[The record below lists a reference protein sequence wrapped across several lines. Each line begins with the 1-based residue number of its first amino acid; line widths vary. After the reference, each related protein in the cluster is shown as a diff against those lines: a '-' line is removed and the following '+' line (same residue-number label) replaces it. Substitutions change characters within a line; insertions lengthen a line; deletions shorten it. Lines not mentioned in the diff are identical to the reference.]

1 MITVVFSLL
10 IYTLVPAF
18 TEILNRDENKEMLE
32 KLTFDF
38 EIVCLIL
45 GVIQVIGLF
54 NYSSVTSFSREG
66 NNAYLI
72 KLLPIS
78 LYKQIIYKNLP
89 QIIINTMSSVIILL
103 TIKIQIPAI
112 ETKYIIVMFV
122 LSILLTIINSFILC
136 LIDLLNPKLEWDAE
150 YEILKNN
157 RNKLLQYVLIIINIL
172 FLIFADKVF
181 IEHNLD
187 KSLIAFGIVLI
198 MILIT
203 INVIIKKYNNRLF
216 KKIN

>member
-1 MITVVFSLL
+1 MSL
-10 IYTLVPAF
+10 
-18 TEILNRDENKEMLE
+18 
-32 KLTFDF
+32 
-38 EIVCLIL
+38 
-45 GVIQVIGLF
+45 
-54 NYSSVTSFSREG
+54 
-66 NNAYLI
+66 
-72 KLLPIS
+72 
-78 LYKQIIYKNLP
+78 
-89 QIIINTMSSVIILL
+89 VIILL